1 MLKSMTRPMPK
12 PLKIIILI
20 VSGLVGLVVLIA
32 VGVHFFVDVNDYKPR
47 LEIAASEALGKEVK
61 IGGPLGVDLFPGLH
75 LTLGDVH
82 IRKRGADI
90 ASAKE
95 VSLNIALIPLL
106 HREVRVEKIGLKSPT
121 IFIEKDANGH
131 LNIGV
136 PEQHGRIFPD
146 LNLATVSFA
155 DGMLRYTDKQ
165 SGSEFEATHCDLD
178 MRQFRL
184 AAGKSAELSKLVS
197 FTAQLA
203 CADIRGK
210 DIAMSDLKI
219 SVAAKDGVFDL
230 KPITIS
236 VFGTQGSGNIR
247 ADFSGAHPHYQVD
260 CSLPHFHIEAL
271 LKTLTPDKL
280 AEGPMDFSAN
290 LTMQGST
297 ADELIQTS
305 DGTFLLR
312 GENLTLAGHDIDRD
326 LSRYASSQNFN
337 LVDVGVFFFA
347 GPVGVVVTKGRDF
360 ARIFQGS
367 GGASTIRMLVSNWQF
382 KHGVA
387 QVQDAA
393 MVTNQNR
400 LALKGKLDFV
410 NERFDDV
417 TLAQIDAKG
426 CAMVRQKISG
436 TFMKPVVEH
445 PSVLKSLTG
454 PSLKLLKRA
463 RDLLPGGECEVFYAG
478 SVAAPK

>member
-165 SGSEFEATHCDLD
+165 SGSGFEAAHCGLD

-184 AAGKSAELSKLVS
+184 AAGKSAELLK
-197 FTAQLA
+197 
-203 CADIRGK
+203 RGY
-210 DIAMSDLKI
+210 
-219 SVAAKDGVFDL
+219 
-230 KPITIS
+230 PR
-236 VFGTQGSGNIR
+236 QGYR
-247 ADFSGAHPHYQVD
+247 DVR
-260 CSLPHFHIEAL
+260 L
-271 LKTLTPDKL
+271 
-280 AEGPMDFSAN
+280 
-290 LTMQGST
+290 
-297 ADELIQTS
+297 
-305 DGTFLLR
+305 
-312 GENLTLAGHDIDRD
+312 ENLGCCQGGGIRSQASHD
-326 LSRYASSQNFN
+326 
-337 LVDVGVFFFA
+337 
-347 GPVGVVVTKGRDF
+347 
-360 ARIFQGS
+360 
-367 GGASTIRMLVSNWQF
+367 
-382 KHGVA
+382 
-387 QVQDAA
+387 
-393 MVTNQNR
+393 
-400 LALKGKLDFV
+400 
-410 NERFDDV
+410 
-417 TLAQIDAKG
+417 
-426 CAMVRQKISG
+426 
-436 TFMKPVVEH
+436 
-445 PSVLKSLTG
+445 
-454 PSLKLLKRA
+454 
-463 RDLLPGGECEVFYAG
+463 
-478 SVAAPK
+478 